1 MGENI
6 SASVEAESPKHD
18 NIPLG
23 YSSCSKEPPHVHVD
37 AVEQRSP
44 KEKIFDDCWC
54 EIYLH
59 ARFSSYHLTNSVKA
73 LKGLNF

>member
-1 MGENI
+1 MPGSYITVRWRLERLRLESQVELQTDMGENI

-44 KEKIFDDCWC
+44 KEKIFDDC
-54 EIYLH
+54 
-59 ARFSSYHLTNSVKA
+59 
-73 LKGLNF
+73 